1 MNKTNVVLIGMPGT
15 GKSTVGVV
23 LAKRLGFDFLDT
35 DVLIQARQGRRL
47 QEIINTD
54 GLVAFRR
61 IEEST
66 LLSLACRRTV
76 IATGG
81 SAVYSEAG
89 MEALKTH
96 GTIVFLD
103 LPLEELMLRVQDMDT
118 RGMVIDPGET
128 FPDLFARRLPLY
140 RRCAEL
146 VVDGRAKSVEDLAA
160 EITDRLQFTLPQSV

>member
-1 MNKTNVVLIGMPGT
+1 MNKTNVVLIGMAGA

-23 LAKRLGFDFLDT
+23 LAKRLGLDFLDT

-47 QEIINTD
+47 QEIINSE
-54 GLVAFRR
+54 GLAAFRQ
-61 IEEST
+61 IEEAT
-66 LLSLACRRTV
+66 LLSLSCRRTV

-81 SAVYSEAG
+81 SAVYSKAG
-89 MEALKTH
+89 MGTLKSY

-103 LPLEELMLRVQDMDT
+103 IPLEELMLRVRDMDT

-140 RRCAEL
+140 RRWAEL
-146 VVDGRAKSVEDLAA
+146 IVDGRNKSVEELAT
-160 EITDRLQFTLPQSV
+160 EIADRLQNHHPTPA

>member
-1 MNKTNVVLIGMPGT
+1 MTKTNVVLIGMAGA

-23 LAKRLGFDFLDT
+23 LAKRLGLDFLDT

-47 QEIINTD
+47 QEIIDTE
-54 GLVAFRR
+54 GLAAFRQ
-61 IEEST
+61 IEETT
-66 LLSLACRRTV
+66 LLSLSCRRTV

-81 SAVYSEAG
+81 SAIYSEAG
-89 MEALKTH
+89 MAALKTY

-103 LPLEELMLRVQDMDT
+103 TPLEELLLRIRDMDT

-140 RRCAEL
+140 RQWAEL
-146 VVDGRAKSVEDLAA
+146 IVDGRGKSVEELAA
-160 EITDRLQFTLPQSV
+160 DIADRLQDHLPTPA

>member
-1 MNKTNVVLIGMPGT
+1 MTRTNVILIGMPGA

-47 QEIINTD
+47 QEIIDSD
-54 GLVAFRR
+54 GLAAFRQ
-61 IEEST
+61 IEEAA

-76 IATGG
+76 VATGG
-81 SAVYSEAG
+81 SAIYSNAG
-89 MEALKTH
+89 MAALKSC

-103 LPLEELMLRVQDMDT
+103 LPLEELARRVRDMDT

-140 RRCAEL
+140 RRWAEL
-146 VVDGRAKSVEDLAA
+146 TIDSRGKSVEDLAT
-160 EITDRLQFTLPQSV
+160 EITHRLQDQFSAPA